1 MIEENKV
8 VTLQYNVQDSDGIL
22 IDSSEANDPLVY
34 LHGGHNIISGLESAL
49 LGKASGDEF
58 DVVIEPLDAYGE
70 HDEALVQVVP
80 KSAFEGVEQ
89 IEPGM
94 VFTADTPNGPM
105 QLTVTAMDGD
115 DVTIDP
121 NHPLAGK
128 TLHFTGSITEVRDA
142 TEEELEHGHVHGAG
156 GHQH

>member
-1 MIEENKV
+1 MIAENKI
-8 VTLQYNVQDSDGIL
+8 VTLQYSVQDSDGTL

-34 LHGGHNIISGLESAL
+34 MHGAHNIITGLESAL
-49 LGKASGDEF
+49 LGKANGESF
-58 DVVIEPLDAYGE
+58 DVVIEPVDAYGE
-70 HDEALVQVVP
+70 HNAELVQVVP

-89 IEPGM
+89 IEAGM

-105 QLTVTAMDGD
+105 QLTVTAMEGD

-128 TLHFTGSITEVRDA
+128 TLHFTGSISDIRDA

-156 GHQH
+156 GAHD

>member
-94 VFTADTPNGPM
+94 VFTADTPNGQM

-115 DVTIDP
+115 DITIDP

>member
-1 MIEENKV
+1 MIAENKI
-8 VTLQYNVQDSDGIL
+8 VTLQYSVKDSDGTL

-34 LHGGHNIISGLESAL
+34 MHGAHNIITGLESAL
-49 LGKASGDEF
+49 LGKTSGESF

-70 HDEALVQVVP
+70 HNEELVQVVP

-89 IEPGM
+89 IEAGM

-105 QLTVTAMDGD
+105 QLTVTAMEGD

-128 TLHFTGSITEVRDA
+128 TLHFTGSISDIRDA

-156 GHQH
+156 GHDH

>member
-115 DVTIDP
+115 DITIDP

-142 TEEELEHGHVHGAG
+142 TEEELEHGHVHGA
-156 GHQH
+156 

>member
-1 MIEENKV
+1 MIAENKI
-8 VTLQYNVQDSDGIL
+8 VTLQYNVKDSDGTL

-34 LHGGHNIISGLESAL
+34 MHGAHNIITGLESAL
-49 LGKASGDEF
+49 LGKASGDSF

-70 HDEALVQVVP
+70 HNPELVQVVP

-105 QLTVTAMDGD
+105 QLTVTAMEGD

-128 TLHFTGSITEVRDA
+128 TLHFTGSISDIRDA

-156 GHQH
+156 GHDH

>member
-1 MIEENKV
+1 MIAENKI
-8 VTLQYNVQDSDGIL
+8 VTLQYNVKDSDGTL

-34 LHGGHNIISGLESAL
+34 MHGAHNIITGLENAL
-49 LGKASGDEF
+49 LGKASGDSF

-70 HDEALVQVVP
+70 HNPELVQVVP

-105 QLTVTAMDGD
+105 QLTVTAMEGD

-128 TLHFTGSITEVRDA
+128 TLHFTGSISDIRDA

-156 GHQH
+156 GHDH

>member
-105 QLTVTAMDGD
+105 QLTVTAMNGD

>member
-8 VTLQYNVQDSDGIL
+8 VTLQYNVQDSDGTL

-58 DVVIEPLDAYGE
+58 DVVIEPLNAYGE

-115 DVTIDP
+115 DITIDP

>member
-58 DVVIEPLDAYGE
+58 DVVIDPLDAYGE

-115 DVTIDP
+115 DITIDP

>member
-8 VTLQYNVQDSDGIL
+8 VTLQYNVQDSDGTL

-58 DVVIEPLDAYGE
+58 DVVIEPLNAYGE

-105 QLTVTAMDGD
+105 QLPVTAMDGD
-115 DVTIDP
+115 DITIDP

>member
-1 MIEENKV
+1 
-8 VTLQYNVQDSDGIL
+8 
-22 IDSSEANDPLVY
+22 
-34 LHGGHNIISGLESAL
+34 ISGLESAL

-58 DVVIEPLDAYGE
+58 DVVIEPLNAYGE

-115 DVTIDP
+115 DITIDP